1 MAWIERV
8 VPKDKL
14 LYYDL
19 RDGWKPLCDFLGVDI
34 PKDVEFPRINDGKAM
49 EDFGKK
55 QVQRGLINWAT
66 ILAATVAIC
75 AVGWRMQLER

>member
-1 MAWIERV
+1 MEWIENT

-19 RDGWKPLCDFLGVDI
+19 RDGWEPLCSFLGAEI

-49 EDFGKK
+49 EEFGAR
-55 QVQRGLINWAT
+55 QVQRGLKAWAA
-66 ILAATVAIC
+66 ILATTAALC
-75 AVGWRMQLER
+75 AVAWTMWP